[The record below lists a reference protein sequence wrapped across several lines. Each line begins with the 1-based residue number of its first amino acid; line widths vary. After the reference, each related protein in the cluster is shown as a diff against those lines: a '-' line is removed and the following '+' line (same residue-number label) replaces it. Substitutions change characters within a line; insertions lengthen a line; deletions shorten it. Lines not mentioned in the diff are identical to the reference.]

1 MLLANMINISERKQ
15 LVFFSV
21 EIIKN
26 SINLILTYMISSK
39 KSKYKNIQQSGQSF
53 FQSGNKLLWSIY
65 IYMYINLNI
74 NIKENIEN

>member
-53 FQSGNKLLWSIY
+53 FQSGNKLL
-65 IYMYINLNI
+65 
-74 NIKENIEN
+74 